1 MTGAPEH
8 GIPEPGAPEP
18 GAPEPG
24 ASEPGAPE
32 IRGIPLAAALA
43 AWTAAAPAAER
54 ACDLPVPELL
64 RRFHPDHRPGGMV
77 TLQAG
82 PSAGAACPAELAVLL
97 LSDSLLDD
105 IDIAGAPI
113 RDADVLV
120 LGGGGAGC
128 VAALTAAR
136 AGARVLLAT
145 KLRMGDGNTVM
156 AEGGIQAAIG
166 AEDSLQRHFED
177 TLRAGHF
184 AADRALVAALVGDGP
199 DCIRWLIR
207 EGMGFDLGDDRQ
219 RMGGTLLRKMPG
231 GATAARLL
239 SYRDFTGLEM
249 MRALREAV
257 LLTPG
262 ITVLDRHPALEL
274 LTDDRGRCGGAVLQD
289 LGQGRLVL
297 VRAGATL
304 LATGGA
310 GRLHLAGF
318 PTSNHYGATADGLV
332 LAHRAGARLREMDS
346 FQFHPTGI
354 AWPPH
359 LEGALVSEAARAAGA
374 RLVNGRGE
382 RFVAE
387 LAPRDVVAAAML
399 RELAEGRGV
408 RHDGGTGLFLD
419 TPSLEREQPGI
430 LGKRLLTL
438 SHLAHRAG
446 FDPAREPFL
455 VRPTLHYQNG
465 GVVIDPAGR
474 TTLPGLLA
482 AGEVTGG
489 LHGRN
494 RMMGNALLE
503 LVAFGRRAGAAAAAD
518 ARAERPRN
526 LGLNHLAGWR
536 RGLLAAGI
544 GLGRKGPMLFPPYGH
559 VTAEGLLGHA
569 A

>member
-1 MTGAPEH
+1 MN
-8 GIPEPGAPEP
+8 GIPY
-18 GAPEPG
+18 
-24 ASEPGAPE
+24 
-32 IRGIPLAAALA
+32 LQALA
-43 AWTAAAPAAER
+43 AWEAAAPAPEQ
-54 ACDLPVPELL
+54 ACPVPVPALL
-64 RRFHPDHRPGGMV
+64 EAFHPDHREGAMV
-77 TLQAG
+77 ELVVGA
-82 PSAGAACPAELAVLL
+82 SAGSRCPAALATLL
-97 LSDSLLDD
+97 QSDALVEDVDL
-105 IDIAGAPI
+105 AGAPI
-113 RDADVLV
+113 LDADVLV

-128 VAALTAAR
+128 VAALAAAR
-136 AGARVLLAT
+136 AGARVVIAA
-145 KLRMGDGNTVM
+145 KLRLGDGNTVM

-184 AADRALVAALVGDGP
+184 AADKPVVGALVGDGP
-199 DCIRWLIR
+199 EAIRWLIQQ
-207 EGMGFDLGDDRQ
+207 GMSFDLTDDRQ
-219 RMGGTLLRKMPG
+219 RMGGTLLRKKPG

-249 MRALREAV
+249 MRAVREAV
-257 LLTPG
+257 LLQPG

-289 LGQGRLVL
+289 LARGRLIL
-297 VRAGATL
+297 ARAGATI

-332 LAHRAGARLREMDS
+332 MAYRAGARLREIDS
-346 FQFHPTGI
+346 FQYHPTGI
-354 AWPPH
+354 AWPSH
-359 LEGALVSEAARAAGA
+359 LEGALVSEAARSAGA

-399 RELAEGRGV
+399 REIADGRGV
-408 RHDGGTGLFLD
+408 VRDGQTGLFLD
-419 TPSLEREQPGI
+419 TPTLEREQPGI
-430 LGKRLLTL
+430 LAQRLQTL

-446 FDPAREPFL
+446 VDPAREPFM

-465 GVVIDPAGR
+465 GVAIDPAGR
-474 TTLPGLLA
+474 TGLPGLLA

-503 LVAFGRRAGAAAAAD
+503 LVVFGRRAGAAAVAD
-518 ARAERPRN
+518 AREERPRT
-526 LGLNHLAGWR
+526 LGLNHLAVWR
-536 RGLLAAGI
+536 RALLEA
-544 GLGRKGPMLFPPYGH
+544 GLGLEEKGPLLFPPYGN
-559 VTAEGLLGHA
+559 VTPAGLRGHA

>member
-1 MTGAPEH
+1 MSDAEMTDGGMSG
-8 GIPEPGAPEP
+8 GIGF
-18 GAPEPG
+18 
-24 ASEPGAPE
+24 
-32 IRGIPLAAALA
+32 AAALA
-43 AWTAAAPAAER
+43 AWDAAAPAPAR
-54 ACDLPVPELL
+54 ACGLEVADLV
-64 RRFHPDHRPGGMV
+64 RGFHPDHRPGGMV
-77 TLQAG
+77 QLVAG
-82 PSAGAACPAELAVLL
+82 PNEGAPCPAQLAALL
-97 LSDSLLDD
+97 QSDSLLEDVD
-105 IDIAGAPI
+105 LAGATI
-113 RDADVLV
+113 LDADVLV

-128 VAALTAAR
+128 VAALAAAR
-136 AGARVLLAT
+136 AGARVLMAT

-184 AADRALVAALVGDGP
+184 AADKALVAALVGDGP
-199 DCIRWLIR
+199 DAIRWLIR
-207 EGMGFDLGDDRQ
+207 EGMSFDLADERQ
-219 RMGGTLLRKMPG
+219 RMGGALLRKKPG

-239 SYRDFTGLEM
+239 SYRDFTGLEL

-257 LLTPG
+257 LLQPG
-262 ITVLDRHPALEL
+262 ISVLDGHPALEL
-274 LTDDRGRCGGAVLQD
+274 LTDDRGRCGGAALQD
-289 LGQGRLVL
+289 LGQRRLVL
-297 VRAGATL
+297 ARAGATIM
-304 LATGGA
+304 ATGGA

-332 LAHRAGARLREMDS
+332 LAYRAGARLREMDS

-359 LEGALVSEAARAAGA
+359 LEGTLVSEAARSAGA
-374 RLVNGRGE
+374 RLVNGQGE
-382 RFVAE
+382 RFVEE
-387 LAPRDVVAAAML
+387 LAPRDVVASAML

-408 RHDGGTGLFLD
+408 GRDGTLGLFLD

-430 LGKRLLTL
+430 LAQRLQTL

-465 GVVIDPAGR
+465 GMAIDTDGR
-474 TTLPGLLA
+474 SALPGLLA

-503 LVAFGRRAGAAAAAD
+503 LVVFGRRAGASAAAD
-518 ARAERPRN
+518 ARQERPRN

-536 RGLLAAGI
+536 RGLLAAGL
-544 GLGRKGPMLFPPYGH
+544 GLEAKGPLLFPPYGN
-559 VTAEGLLGHA
+559 VTPQDLRRRA

>member
-1 MTGAPEH
+1 MTG
-8 GIPEPGAPEP
+8 GIAFPT
-18 GAPEPG
+18 
-24 ASEPGAPE
+24 
-32 IRGIPLAAALA
+32 ALA
-43 AWTAAAPAAER
+43 AWDAAAPALER
-54 ACDLPVPELL
+54 VCDLPVSELL
-64 RRFHPDHRPGGMV
+64 RGFHPDHRPGGMV
-77 TLQAG
+77 ALAAG
-82 PSAGAACPAELAVLL
+82 PNAGAPCPAQLAVLL
-97 LSDSLLDD
+97 QSDSLLEDVD
-105 IDIAGAPI
+105 LAGATI
-113 RDADVLV
+113 LDADVLV

-128 VAALTAAR
+128 VAALAAAR

-166 AEDSLQRHFED
+166 PEDSLQRHFED

-184 AADRALVAALVGDGP
+184 AADKALVAALVGDGP
-199 DCIRWLIR
+199 DAIRWLIR
-207 EGMGFDLGDDRQ
+207 EGMSFDLADERQ
-219 RMGGTLLRKMPG
+219 RMGGALLRKKPG

-239 SYRDFTGLEM
+239 SYRDFTGLEL

-257 LLTPG
+257 LLQPG

-274 LTDDRGRCGGAVLQD
+274 LTDDRGRCGGAALQD
-289 LGQGRLVL
+289 LGQRRLVL
-297 VRAGATL
+297 ARAGATIM
-304 LATGGA
+304 ATGGS
-310 GRLHLAGF
+310 GRLHLANF

-332 LAHRAGARLREMDS
+332 LAYRAGARLREMDS

-359 LEGALVSEAARAAGA
+359 LEGTLVSEAARSAGA
-374 RLVNGRGE
+374 RLVNGLGQ
-382 RFVAE
+382 RFVEE
-387 LAPRDVVAAAML
+387 LAPRDVVASAML
-399 RELAEGRGV
+399 RELAEGRGIG
-408 RHDGGTGLFLD
+408 RDGKAGLFLD

-430 LGKRLLTL
+430 LAQRLQTL

-446 FDPAREPFL
+446 FDPAREPFM

-465 GVVIDPAGR
+465 GIAIDTEGR
-474 TTLPGLLA
+474 SALPGLLA

-503 LVAFGRRAGAAAAAD
+503 LVVFGRRAGASAAAD
-518 ARAERPRN
+518 ARQERPRN

-536 RGLLAAGI
+536 RGLLAAGL
-544 GLGRKGPMLFPPYGH
+544 GLEAKGPLLFPPYGN
-559 VTAEGLLGHA
+559 VTPQDLRRRA

>member
-1 MTGAPEH
+1 VSG
-8 GIPEPGAPEP
+8 GIPH
-18 GAPEPG
+18 
-24 ASEPGAPE
+24 
-32 IRGIPLAAALA
+32 IAALA
-43 AWTAAAPAAER
+43 AWQQAQPAAARDCNLPA
-54 ACDLPVPELL
+54 PQLL
-64 RRFHPDHRPGGMV
+64 RDFHPDHRPGSMV
-77 TLQAG
+77 TLLAG
-82 PSAGAACPAELAVLL
+82 PGAGSACPAELALL
-97 LSDSLLDD
+97 LQSDSLLED

-113 RDADVLV
+113 LDADVLV

-145 KLRMGDGNTVM
+145 KLRIGDGNTVM
-156 AEGGIQAAIG
+156 AEGGIQAAVG
-166 AEDSLQRHFED
+166 PEDSLQRHFED

-184 AADRALVAALVGDGP
+184 KADKALVAALVGDGP
-199 DCIRWLIR
+199 DAIRWLIR
-207 EGMGFDLGDDRQ
+207 EGMSFDLADERQ
-219 RMGGTLLRKMPG
+219 RMGGTLLRKTPG

-257 LLTPG
+257 LLVPG
-262 ITVLDRHPALEL
+262 ITILDGHPALEL
-274 LTDDRGRCGGAVLQD
+274 LTDDRGRCGGAALQD
-289 LGQGRLVL
+289 LGRGRLVL
-297 VRAGATL
+297 ARAGATI

-310 GRLHLAGF
+310 GRLHLGGF

-332 LAHRAGARLREMDS
+332 LAYRAGARLREMDS

-359 LEGALVSEAARAAGA
+359 MAGALVSEAARSAGA

-382 RFVAE
+382 RFVTE
-387 LAPRDVVAAAML
+387 LAPRDIVAAAML

-408 RHDGGTGLFLD
+408 ERDGQQGLFLD
-419 TPSLEREQPGI
+419 TPGLEREQPGI
-430 LGKRLLTL
+430 LATRLVTL

-465 GVVIDPAGR
+465 GVIIDADGR
-474 TTLPGLLA
+474 CNVPGLLA

-503 LVAFGRRAGAAAAAD
+503 LVAFGRRAGSAAAAD
-518 ARAERPRN
+518 ARLERPRN

-536 RGLLAAGI
+536 RGLLAAG
-544 GLGRKGPMLFPPYGH
+544 LDLARKGPMLFPPYGN
-559 VTAEGLLGHA
+559 VTAEGLRSRA

>member
-1 MTGAPEH
+1 MSAAPVA
-8 GIPEPGAPEP
+8 GISFAT
-18 GAPEPG
+18 
-24 ASEPGAPE
+24 
-32 IRGIPLAAALA
+32 ALA
-43 AWTAAAPAAER
+43 AWAAAAPAPER
-54 ACDLPVPELL
+54 SSDLPVPELL

-82 PSAGAACPAELAVLL
+82 PSAGTACPAELAGLL
-97 LSDSLLDD
+97 LSDSPLDD

-113 RDADVLV
+113 LDADVLV
-120 LGGGGAGC
+120 LGGGGAAC

-184 AADRALVAALVGDGP
+184 AADKALVAALVGDGP

-207 EGMGFDLGDDRQ
+207 EGMGFDLDDERQ
-219 RMGGTLLRKMPG
+219 RMGGTLLRKTPG

-262 ITVLDRHPALEL
+262 IAVLDRHPALEL

-332 LAHRAGARLREMDS
+332 LAYRAGARLREMDS

-359 LEGALVSEAARAAGA
+359 LAGTLVSEAARSAGA
-374 RLVNGRGE
+374 RLVNGKGE

-387 LAPRDVVAAAML
+387 LAPRDVVASAML

-408 RHDGGTGLFLD
+408 AHDGGTGLFLD

-474 TTLPGLLA
+474 TTLAGLLA
-482 AGEVTGG
+482 AG
-489 LHGRN
+489 
-494 RMMGNALLE
+494 
-503 LVAFGRRAGAAAAAD
+503 
-518 ARAERPRN
+518 
-526 LGLNHLAGWR
+526 
-536 RGLLAAGI
+536 
-544 GLGRKGPMLFPPYGH
+544 
-559 VTAEGLLGHA
+559 
-569 A
+569 